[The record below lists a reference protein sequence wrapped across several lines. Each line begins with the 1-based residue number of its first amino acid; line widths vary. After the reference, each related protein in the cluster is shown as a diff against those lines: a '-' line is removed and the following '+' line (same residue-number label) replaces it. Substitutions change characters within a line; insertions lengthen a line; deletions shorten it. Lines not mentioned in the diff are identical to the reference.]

1 MRGPLWEATGP
12 LHHACEAHPVGGRM
26 SKGNV
31 TPQEWADWLWA
42 FRCLHRAVD
51 PCLPEHMSRELLLN
65 ADLSVLPEG
74 RPSAAAVAFVKNLL
88 GRDVTGAAYVL
99 HGAHRS
105 GGRVLA
111 PTLVKRGL
119 PCGHISYR
127 HPDEVQDFVRQCRDR
142 ADAAPLAV
150 QTFECLLAVMD
161 EIMHRNSTIGDGPV
175 LPYGVESQFC
185 PEEL

>member
-1 MRGPLWEATGP
+1 MRGPLWEATSVM
-12 LHHACEAHPVGGRM
+12 HHACEAHPVGGRM
-26 SKGNV
+26 AKGIV

-42 FRCLHRAVD
+42 FRCLHRVID
-51 PCLPEHMSRELLLN
+51 PALPSHMSRELLLS
-65 ADLSVLPEG
+65 ADLSVLPE
-74 RPSAAAVAFVKNLL
+74 PQESAAAMAFAETLK
-88 GRDVTGAAYVL
+88 GQDTTGAAYVL

-142 ADAAPLAV
+142 ADAAPQAV

-161 EIMHRNSTIGDGPV
+161 EIALWAEPIGSEGN
-175 LPYGVESQFC
+175 
-185 PEEL
+185 

>member
-1 MRGPLWEATGP
+1 MRGPLWEATSK

-26 SKGNV
+26 SGGNV

-42 FRCLHRAVD
+42 FRCLHRVIDRA
-51 PCLPEHMSRELLLN
+51 LPDHMSRELLLS

-74 RPSAAAVAFVKNLL
+74 RESPAAIAFAKRLE
-88 GRDVTGAAYVL
+88 GKDVTGAAYVL

-127 HPDEVQDFVRQCRDR
+127 HPDEVQSFVRSCRDR
-142 ADAAPLAV
+142 EDAAPLAV
-150 QTFECLLAVMD
+150 ETFECLLAVMD
-161 EIMHRNSTIGDGPV
+161 EIKERAST
-175 LPYGVESQFC
+175 
-185 PEEL
+185 